1 MHIENVQIENVQ
13 KILRNMINIWL
24 LLCISKLK
32 SNVLKN
38 FNIKIYKLLSS

>member
-32 SNVLKN
+32 STVLKI